1 MEMVIAFS
9 VAVLGAAALAGLR
22 SCTNHLDNMSQDGA
36 ANPEALPMG
45 QKLDK
50 SRLEKLKK
58 LLKQKGGMQEL
69 LKEREG
75 MN

>member
-1 MEMVIAFS
+1 
-9 VAVLGAAALAGLR
+9 
-22 SCTNHLDNMSQDGA
+22 MSQDGA